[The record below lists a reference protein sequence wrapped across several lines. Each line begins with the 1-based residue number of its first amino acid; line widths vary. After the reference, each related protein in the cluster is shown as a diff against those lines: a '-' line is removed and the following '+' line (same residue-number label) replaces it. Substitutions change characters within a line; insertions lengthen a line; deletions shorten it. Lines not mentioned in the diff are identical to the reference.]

1 MQGSFVLPSKKGRT
15 PAMTHRRTHWL
26 KPPGPVAPGLKIGL
40 LGGSF
45 NPAHDGHLHVSEVA
59 LKRLG
64 LDHVW
69 WLVTPQNPLKPAVG
83 MAPQR
88 ERLAFAAD
96 KFEQHP
102 RIVVVDVETALG
114 TRYTIDTL
122 AALKRRFPQVHFVW
136 LMGTDN
142 LKGFRRWKRWAEI
155 AARVPIAV
163 VMRPGT
169 ILAPLQAKAMQ
180 RFACARRDRASL
192 SQLALA
198 KPPCLVV
205 LDGPRST
212 ASATAI
218 RQGLTRDEALVRIIP
233 A

>member
-1 MQGSFVLPSKKGRT
+1 VNRAIKSPLARHT
-15 PAMTHRRTHWL
+15 THWL
-26 KPPGPVAPGLKIGL
+26 KPPGPVSAGLKIGL

-45 NPAHDGHLHVSEVA
+45 NPAHEGHLHISEVA

-64 LDHVW
+64 LDYVW
-69 WLVTPQNPLKPAVG
+69 WLVAPQNPLKPRVG
-83 MAPQR
+83 MAPLR

-122 AALKRRFPQVHFVW
+122 TALRRRFPQVNFVW

-142 LKGFRRWKRWAEI
+142 LAGFRRWKRWTDI
-155 AARVPIAV
+155 AASMPIAV
-163 VMRPGT
+163 VMRPGST
-169 ILAPLQAKAMQ
+169 LAPLHAKAVQ
-180 RFACARRDRASL
+180 RFACARRDHARLSDLARAT
-192 SQLALA
+192 
-198 KPPCLVV
+198 PPCLIL
-205 LDGPRST
+205 LDGKRSG

-218 RQGLTRDEALVRIIP
+218 RAASRQDEAFVGILP